1 MMVTNKGG
9 GLGRAV
15 VGSVGLVRGEEKRRE
30 KRRYMLAV
38 VSKLKASHQ
47 PLDIKICKKL
57 ASLTK
62 VAVLLPRVQKQ
73 YSRPPRKP
81 PLAMYIYPTCFRL

>member
-9 GLGRAV
+9 GLGSAV

-47 PLDIKICKKL
+47 LLDINEKKIG
-57 ASLTK
+57 
-62 VAVLLPRVQKQ
+62 
-73 YSRPPRKP
+73 
-81 PLAMYIYPTCFRL
+81 